1 LNNVTATPSQ
11 RQSLLQRDLT
21 SLKGVGAKVAEKL
34 QAMGLHAVQD
44 LLFHLPY
51 RYQDRTRIAQLGG
64 LVPGQSVAVDV
75 RVRAADVVFGK
86 RRALLVRATD
96 GTGLI
101 SLRFFHF
108 NQTQKNQLAMGQRL
122 LCFGEIRPGPT
133 GLEMVHPEYR
143 VLQPDTPYTPEQTL
157 TPWYPTAEGVQQ
169 LRIRDLVGQVLPLL
183 AHLEDWIPERYLQHA
198 GLPDLKTALYTLH
211 KPAPDAD
218 TEQLLSGTHPAQ
230 QRLALEELLAHHLR
244 LRQTRSAQTQ
254 WRAPPMQA
262 DSVLTAQAL
271 GQLPFSLTG
280 AQSRVLSEIRQDM
293 AQSYPLSR
301 LVQGDVGSGKTVV
314 AMLAGLQAVAS
325 GHQFALMAPTE
336 ILAEQHA
343 ATLRAWLTPLGIQ
356 LVCLTGKLTKKVR
369 DSQLAQI
376 ASGQAQVI
384 VGTHALFQPQ
394 VVFASLAFIVI
405 DEQHRFGVDQRLALR
420 AKSEAKGWVP
430 HQLVMTATPI
440 PRTLAQ
446 SLYADMDYSVIDEL
460 PPGRQDIITRVMS
473 HQRRQDLIDRVSDA
487 CGQGRQVYWVC
498 TLIEE
503 SEELQCQDA
512 EETAQSLRVSLP
524 NARIGLIHGRMK
536 PNEKSEVMA
545 AFKAHALDVL
555 VATTVIEVG
564 VDVPNATVMIIEN
577 PERLGLSQLHQLR
590 GRVGR
595 GAQQSFCLMLYGE
608 KVSAIAKQRLS
619 VLRETQDGFVI
630 AEQDLQLRGPGELL
644 GTRQTGLQQFRM
656 ADLQRDM
663 GLLPE
668 VQRLAALLL
677 AEHPERVPLLIARWL
692 SQGEKY
698 ASV

>member
-1 LNNVTATPSQ
+1 MVVATMPQ
-11 RQSLLQRDLT
+11 TKPTDWLARDVMTLR
-21 SLKGVGAKVAEKL
+21 GVGEKVAL
-34 QAMGLHAVQD
+34 RLNAMGLYQLQD

-51 RYQDRTRIAQLGG
+51 RYQDRTRVARLGG
-64 LVPGQSVAVDV
+64 LVTGQSVAVDV
-75 RVRAADVVFGK
+75 TVRAADVTFG
-86 RRALLVRATD
+86 RRPALLVRASD

-108 NQTQKNQLAMGQRL
+108 STAQKNQLQNGQRV

-143 VLQPDTPYTPEQTL
+143 LLQPNVPFEPEQTL
-157 TPWYPTAEGVQQ
+157 TPWYPTTDGLQQ
-169 LRIRDLVGQVLPLL
+169 LRIRDLVGQVLPYIDQIQ
-183 AHLEDWIPERYLQHA
+183 DWIPPILLETL
-198 GLPDLKTALYTLH
+198 GLPDLKTALRTLH
-211 KPAPDAD
+211 RPSADANTD
-218 TEQLLSGTHPAQ
+218 QLLAGTHPCQ

-244 LRQTRSAQTQ
+244 LRQNRLEQYHEV
-254 WRAPPMQA
+254 APPLRLDKA
-262 DSVLTAQAL
+262 LTAKAL
-271 GQLPFSLTG
+271 VQLPFQLTA
-280 AQSRVLSEIRQDM
+280 AQTRVLSEIKSEMIRPF
-293 AQSYPLSR
+293 PLSR

-336 ILAEQHA
+336 ILAEQHT
-343 ATLRAWLTPLGIQ
+343 ATLRGWMTPLGVR
-356 LVCLTGKLTKKVR
+356 LVCLTGKMPKKER
-369 DSQLAQI
+369 DQQLAWI
-376 ASGQAQVI
+376 ASGEAQVI
-384 VGTHALFQPQ
+384 VGTHALFQPS

-420 AKSEAKGWVP
+420 GKSSHKGWVP

-460 PPGRQDIITRVMS
+460 PPGRQDIVTRVMS
-473 HQRRQDLIDRVSDA
+473 HQRRQAIIDRVSEA
-487 CGQGRQVYWVC
+487 CQQGRQVYWVC

-512 EETAQSLRVSLP
+512 EETTRALIEQLP
-524 NARIGLIHGRMK
+524 QARIGLVHGRMK
-536 PNEKSEVMA
+536 PTEKASVMA
-545 AFKAHALDVL
+545 AFKAHNLDVL

-595 GAQQSFCLMLYGE
+595 GSQQSFCLMLYGE
-608 KVSAIAKQRLS
+608 KLSQIARQRLS
-619 VLRETQDGFVI
+619 VLRDTQDGFAI
-630 AEQDLQLRGPGELL
+630 AEQDLRLRGPGELL
-644 GTRQTGLQQFRM
+644 GTRQTGLQQFRI
-656 ADLQRDM
+656 ADVQRDM
-663 GLLPE
+663 DLLPK
-668 VQRLAALLL
+668 VQVLAAQLQD
-677 AEHPERVPLLIARWL
+677 AYPDNIPPLIARWL

-698 ASV
+698 ATV

>member
-1 LNNVTATPSQ
+1 
-11 RQSLLQRDLT
+11 
-21 SLKGVGAKVAEKL
+21 
-34 QAMGLHAVQD
+34 
-44 LLFHLPY
+44 
-51 RYQDRTRIAQLGG
+51 
-64 LVPGQSVAVDV
+64 
-75 RVRAADVVFGK
+75 
-86 RRALLVRATD
+86 
-96 GTGLI
+96 
-101 SLRFFHF
+101 
-108 NQTQKNQLAMGQRL
+108 MGQRL

-473 HQRRQDLIDRVSDA
+473 HRRR
-487 CGQGRQVYWVC
+487 
-498 TLIEE
+498 
-503 SEELQCQDA
+503 
-512 EETAQSLRVSLP
+512 
-524 NARIGLIHGRMK
+524 
-536 PNEKSEVMA
+536 
-545 AFKAHALDVL
+545 
-555 VATTVIEVG
+555 
-564 VDVPNATVMIIEN
+564 
-577 PERLGLSQLHQLR
+577 
-590 GRVGR
+590 
-595 GAQQSFCLMLYGE
+595 
-608 KVSAIAKQRLS
+608 
-619 VLRETQDGFVI
+619 
-630 AEQDLQLRGPGELL
+630 
-644 GTRQTGLQQFRM
+644 
-656 ADLQRDM
+656 
-663 GLLPE
+663 
-668 VQRLAALLL
+668 
-677 AEHPERVPLLIARWL
+677 
-692 SQGEKY
+692 
-698 ASV
+698 